1 MHEFFTCNAAQKS
14 SHDSDLVGSIVGLP
28 NHFSTHHIRLEM
40 PLSLS
45 SSETNLILYGTT
57 VT

>member
-1 MHEFFTCNAAQKS
+1 MHEFYLQCSAKVFL
-14 SHDSDLVGSIVGLP
+14 DSDLVGSIVGLP

-45 SSETNLILYGTT
+45 SSETNLILST
-57 VT
+57 VLR